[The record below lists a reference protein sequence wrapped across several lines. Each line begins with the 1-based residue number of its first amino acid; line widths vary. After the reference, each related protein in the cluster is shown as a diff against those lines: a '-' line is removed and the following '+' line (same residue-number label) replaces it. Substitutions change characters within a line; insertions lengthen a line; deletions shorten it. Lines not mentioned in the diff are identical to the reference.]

1 MTHLRAA
8 LCGPIVFMR
17 VSGCRRPAFFV
28 RSGVG
33 GGRWKMRSGRGGRVD
48 AERGS
53 AAPVVAGRGV
63 GTEPGRAV
71 LLRSLAEGTSGRKR
85 EKPPGGRVVRVRL
98 LPEGAL
104 DRKREKPPGGRVVR
118 A

>member
-33 GGRWKMRSGRGGRVD
+33 GGAVED
-48 AERGS
+48 A
-53 AAPVVAGRGV
+53 
-63 GTEPGRAV
+63 
-71 LLRSLAEGTSGRKR
+71 LRTWR
-85 EKPPGGRVVRVRL
+85 
-98 LPEGAL
+98 
-104 DRKREKPPGGRVVR
+104 
-118 A
+118 

>member
-33 GGRWKMRSGRGGRVD
+33 GGGGRC
-48 AERGS
+48 
-53 AAPVVAGRGV
+53 APDVAVGKRRCRVVQ
-63 GTEPGRAV
+63 
-71 LLRSLAEGTSGRKR
+71 LRSLAEGTLGW
-85 EKPPGGRVVRVRL
+85 
-98 LPEGAL
+98 
-104 DRKREKPPGGRVVR
+104 KREKPPGGRVVR
-118 A
+118 ARLLPEGALARSRAGRGRQSGVGAGGQTFTVRMSSRSVV

>member
-33 GGRWKMRSGRGGRVD
+33 GGGGRC
-48 AERGS
+48 
-53 AAPVVAGRGV
+53 APDVAV
-63 GTEPGRAV
+63 G
-71 LLRSLAEGTSGRKR
+71 
-85 EKPPGGRVVRVRL
+85 
-98 LPEGAL
+98 
-104 DRKREKPPGGRVVR
+104 
-118 A
+118 